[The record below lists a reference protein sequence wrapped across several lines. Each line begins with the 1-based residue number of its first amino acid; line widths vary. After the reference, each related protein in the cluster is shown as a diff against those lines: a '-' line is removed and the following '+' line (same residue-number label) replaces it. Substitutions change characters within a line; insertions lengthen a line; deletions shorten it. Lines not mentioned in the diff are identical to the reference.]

1 MIGRPKALLL
11 ASSLLLLPLL
21 AGCDEKK
28 PEGAATKPTAAA
40 APTPAPTPAP
50 TMAAAAPT
58 ATATAA
64 PPPKKEVVCSK
75 DAAVTITN
83 PDLEAQVRFQAQ
95 KPTGTL
101 TKSDLAKIKTLKLTE
116 VKGMD
121 EIDPCLF
128 PEFKALKGLYLPPSK
143 ISDITPLKSL
153 SNLESLRL
161 AATLVKDLTP
171 LSSLGKLDRLD
182 IGRTPVSD
190 LSPIAGCVNLT
201 ELQIDETEVTD
212 LSPLSKLTKLE
223 MLQMKRTRITD
234 LSPLRGH
241 KSLKTLFVAESPV
254 NDTALGIPGLKVHH
268 E

>member
-1 MIGRPKALLL
+1 MIGRSKALLL

-28 PEGAATKPTAAA
+28 PEGAATKPTATAAA
-40 APTPAPTPAP
+40 APTPAPT
-50 TMAAAAPT
+50 TAAAAPT

-64 PPPKKEVVCSK
+64 PAPKKDVVCSK
-75 DAAVTITN
+75 DATVTITN
-83 PDLEAQVRFQAQ
+83 PDLEAQIRFQAQ

-101 TKSDLAKIKTLKLTE
+101 TKADLARIKTLKLTE

-121 EIDPCLF
+121 ELDPCLF
-128 PEFKALKGLYLPPSK
+128 PEFKALKGLYLPPGK
-143 ISDITPLKSL
+143 ISDITPLKFL

-190 LSPIAGCVNLT
+190 LSPLTGCVNLT

-212 LSPLSKLTKLE
+212 LTPLSKLTKLE

-234 LSPLRGH
+234 LSPLRGL
-241 KSLKTLFVAESPV
+241 KSLKTLYVAESPV